1 MTTAIAKSP
10 PAPEISAARLGGQ
23 HPGGDRLQ
31 ERLWLRATDD
41 GWALVTGDGDVVFSG
56 VGVGS
61 RRACLRRAADLG
73 VLAVLG

>member
-1 MTTAIAKSP
+1 MTALAKSP
-10 PAPEISAARLGGQ
+10 AVPEIRAARLGG
-23 HPGGDRLQ
+23 HDHRRAGLE

-41 GWALVTGDGDVVFSG
+41 GWSLVTSDGDVVFSG
-56 VGVGS
+56 IGAGS